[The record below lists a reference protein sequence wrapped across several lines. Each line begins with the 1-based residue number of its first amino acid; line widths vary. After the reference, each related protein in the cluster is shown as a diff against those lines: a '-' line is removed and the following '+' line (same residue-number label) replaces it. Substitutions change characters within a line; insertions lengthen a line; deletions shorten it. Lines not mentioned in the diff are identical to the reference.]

1 MSDPMKQAWS
11 DVAEGF
17 STLGRLMKE
26 RYQAADAGGGGDAT
40 ATAGAKDDEAALRE
54 AFDKLAAAGRE
65 FGDRAVDVAR
75 DDDVKAQAKR
85 VAASLNDAVSATVEL
100 IGEHVEGLFNRS
112 KGNDATSE
120 GPTVPQPDEAHP
132 QRLTESD

>member
-1 MSDPMKQAWS
+1 MSDPMKQAWN

-17 STLGRLMKE
+17 SMLGRMMKE
-26 RYQAADAGGGGDAT
+26 RYQAADVGGAGDA
-40 ATAGAKDDEAALRE
+40 AAAASANDDEAALRE
-54 AFDKLAAAGRE
+54 AFDKLVAAGRE

-100 IGEHVEGLFNRS
+100 IGEHVDGLFNRT
-112 KGNDATSE
+112 KGNDGSPE
-120 GPTVPQPDEAHP
+120 GPAPETGPTKPARD
-132 QRLTESD
+132 D

>member
-1 MSDPMKQAWS
+1 MKQAWN

-17 STLGRLMKE
+17 SMLGRMMKE
-26 RYQAADAGGGGDAT
+26 RYQATSEGGAADAA
-40 ATAGAKDDEAALRE
+40 AAASAKDDEAALRE
-54 AFDKLAAAGRE
+54 AFDKLVAAGRE

-100 IGEHVEGLFNRS
+100 IGEHVDGVFNRFQ
-112 KGNDATSE
+112 GNDETPEAPASD
-120 GPTVPQPDEAHP
+120 TVPTKPA
-132 QRLTESD
+132 SDD

>member
-1 MSDPMKQAWS
+1 MSDPMKQAWN
-11 DVAEGF
+11 DVAESF
-17 STLGRLMKE
+17 SMLGRLMKE
-26 RYQAADAGGGGDAT
+26 RYQAADTADTGGAGDAT
-40 ATAGAKDDEAALRE
+40 ATASAKDDEAALRE

-112 KGNDATSE
+112 KGNDATPE
-120 GPTVPQPDEAHP
+120 GPTVPQP
-132 QRLTESD
+132 

>member
-1 MSDPMKQAWS
+1 MSDPMKQAWN

-17 STLGRLMKE
+17 SMLGRMMKE
-26 RYQAADAGGGGDAT
+26 RYQAADVGEAGDA
-40 ATAGAKDDEAALRE
+40 AAAASAEDDEAALRE
-54 AFDKLAAAGRE
+54 AFDKLVAAGRE

-100 IGEHVEGLFNRS
+100 IGEHVDGLFNRS
-112 KGNDATSE
+112 KGNDATQDVPGSH
-120 GPTVPQPDEAHP
+120 TVPTKSARD
-132 QRLTESD
+132 D